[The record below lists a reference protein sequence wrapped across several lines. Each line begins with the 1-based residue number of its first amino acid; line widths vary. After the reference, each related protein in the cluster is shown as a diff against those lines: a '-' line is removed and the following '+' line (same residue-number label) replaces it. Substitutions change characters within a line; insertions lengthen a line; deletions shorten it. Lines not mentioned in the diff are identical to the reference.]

1 VQLPAVIKYLLVDGI
16 RSVIGGHLCQL
27 NAKFRQICAGHVVLG
42 TLPST
47 TTASGGCRNCSMS
60 GQALELNGWGLPVQ
74 NTKPILT
81 AFARRVLVSLPPRAI
96 FRLVFSV

>member
-1 VQLPAVIKYLLVDGI
+1 MIKYLIVDGI

-27 NAKFRQICAGHVVLG
+27 NAKFRQICRGREVPG

-47 TTASGGCRNCSMS
+47 TTASDGCRNCDIS
-60 GQALELNGWGLPVQ
+60 GQALELNDWVLPVQ
-74 NTKPILT
+74 EDKADLDR
-81 AFARRVLVSLPPRAI
+81 ACARHVLPSLSARVI